1 MPLQPAEA
9 MALGQKMWQQIMRRR
24 NFGTDASMRPNGI
37 RECLDYYRGVHS
49 LRFVSD
55 EFAAYFSTRFEG
67 FSDNWCAPVIDSAAE
82 RLNWMGIRLGTDT
95 RDADAE
101 FQRVMEANNVASGM
115 SEAFTVALACGRSFA
130 LVWGNPDDESTP
142 RVTFEHPEFCTL
154 AVDPDTGRTTAAAK
168 GWTEDGQGYLT
179 LYTADEVWKWKWQ
192 VSDRDAVNPRKQ
204 PEFEDQS
211 EKKEDTAPQWLPRA
225 EADGTWPIPNPL
237 GRVPMVEFR
246 NQTLLDDMPLS
257 DLAGVA
263 AMQDAINLTWA
274 YLFNSLDFASLP
286 QRIMTGADYPSVPVL
301 DDQGQVVAKK
311 PLDLKRLMKERV
323 LWVPDANATP
333 GSWPAA
339 NLDVFGKV
347 IEMAVDHVASQTRT
361 PPHYLMGKM
370 SNTAAESLTVAE
382 TGLVAKVCQ
391 RQQYFTKAIRELHSL
406 VALAQGG
413 DQGNARAL
421 AASTGRI
428 VWQDPQYRSLAQKTD
443 AFLKLGQ
450 AGLPLQY
457 RLEWWGLD
465 PAEVLRVIELA
476 KENPELIV
484 TPTPMHAP
492 AGQPLPRGYNEVP
505 DTSQNRDVASTSG
518 PQNAAEN
525 DGAVN

>member
-1 MPLQPAEA
+1 MALQPSEA
-9 MALGQKMWQQIMRRR
+9 MALGQKMWLQIMRRR
-24 NFGTDASMRPNGI
+24 SYGNTSSMRPNGI

-55 EFAAYFSTRFEG
+55 EFASYFNNRFTG

-82 RLNWMGIRLGTDT
+82 RLNWMGIRLGNDT
-95 RDADAE
+95 RDADVE
-101 FQRVMEANNVASGM
+101 FQRVMEANDVASGM

-142 RVTFEHPEFCTL
+142 QVTFEHPEFCTL
-154 AVDPDTGRTTAAAK
+154 AIDPDTGRTTAAAK
-168 GWTEDGQGYLT
+168 GWVDDGQGYLT

-192 VSDRDAVNPRKQ
+192 VSDRDTTNPRKQ
-204 PEFEDQS
+204 PHHDDPAS
-211 EKKEDTAPQWLPRA
+211 EKDDTAPEWMPRT
-225 EADGTWPIPNPL
+225 EVDGTWPIPNPL

-323 LWVPDANATP
+323 LWVPDADAKP

-339 NLDVFGKV
+339 DLSVFGHV

-391 RQQYFTKAIRELHSL
+391 RQQYFTRAIRELHTL

-413 DQGNARAL
+413 DDGAARAKE
-421 AASTGRI
+421 AATGRI

-465 PAEVLRVIELA
+465 PTEVTRVIALA
-476 KENPELIV
+476 KANPELMVSGTPLHAAPGQPMPRGFNEIPAQT
-484 TPTPMHAP
+484 TPTSP
-492 AGQPLPRGYNEVP
+492 AQRGE
-505 DTSQNRDVASTSG
+505 
-518 PQNAAEN
+518 
-525 DGAVN
+525 